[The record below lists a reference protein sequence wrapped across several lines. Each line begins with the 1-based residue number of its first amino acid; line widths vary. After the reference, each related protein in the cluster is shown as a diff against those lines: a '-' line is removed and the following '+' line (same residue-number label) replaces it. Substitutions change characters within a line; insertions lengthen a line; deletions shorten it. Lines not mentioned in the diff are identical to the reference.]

1 MSRRS
6 YDQFC
11 GLSRALD
18 VVGER
23 WTLLVVRELMSGPK
37 RYSDLAESL
46 RGIGTSLLAA
56 RLKQLE
62 TDDVVARRYLRPPAA
77 STVYELTE
85 AGQELADALVP
96 LALWGARH
104 HTCDS
109 REPTQRF
116 QAEWTLQF
124 LVRMLDAESLGTVR
138 ATYEFRVDDSV
149 ASLSIA
155 DGGAEVVAGQAGDDA
170 DAVIVTD
177 ASTMAAIAG
186 SRIGVV
192 DALERGLVE
201 IDGDATN
208 LAVLLTVL
216 QERLDSSHRR
226 SRSVAP
232 ADLAT

>member
-6 YDQFC
+6 YEQFC

-46 RGIGTSLLAA
+46 RGIGTSLLAT

-62 TDDVVARRYLRPPAA
+62 ADGVVERRYLRPPAA

-85 AGQELADALVP
+85 TGQELADALVP

-104 HTCDS
+104 HTDQV

-124 LVRMLDAESLGTVR
+124 LVRMLDAEALGTGR
-138 ATYEFRVDDSV
+138 STYEFRVDDSV
-149 ASLSIA
+149 ASLSIS
-155 DGGAEVVAGQAGDDA
+155 DGASEVRAGRATGDP
-170 DAVIVTD
+170 DAVVVTD

-186 SRIGVV
+186 GRIGVV
-192 DALERGLVE
+192 EALERGLVE
-201 IDGDATN
+201 IEGDATY
-208 LAVLLTVL
+208 LGELFVLV
-216 QERLDSSHRR
+216 QERLDSAHRR
-226 SRSVAP
+226 PGSVGT
-232 ADLAT
+232 ADRAH